1 MKHENLSTFQFCVQ
15 IAAGDGVC
23 TFGDSASAR
32 GRMQSCQFKNLDA
45 GSSSAVT
52 FRILPLE
59 LGLHTINFT
68 LLTPRNSE
76 IVVKTLRVVVR
87 KKKTSMFFSSSEF
100 QIGFSRVNVEI
111 LVYFNI
117 IAQCPWI
124 RWVLC
129 SGKMNG

>member
-1 MKHENLSTFQFCVQ
+1 MCCKKRNNIPAAVQDFNLIFLWCRTCLEMKHENLSTFQYCVQ

-32 GRMQSCQFKNLDA
+32 WRMQSCQFKNLDA

-59 LGLHTINFT
+59 LGLHTVNFT

-87 KKKTSMFFSSSEF
+87 KKKISMFFSISEF
-100 QIGFSRVNVEI
+100 QIGFS
-111 LVYFNI
+111 
-117 IAQCPWI
+117 
-124 RWVLC
+124 
-129 SGKMNG
+129 